1 MKKIFKKISK
11 VKDFDNYNEEIRELK
26 GVTFKDVI
34 NGKFVTGKLVTKQYR
49 YIILLAAIAFYYI
62 HNHYIV
68 ENLQKELYTLNKEVK
83 ELRYEALTTSSDLM
97 SMSKPSE
104 VLAKIQQQGIEL
116 EELSEPPRILYVS
129 K

>member
-1 MKKIFKKISK
+1 MKKIFQ

-26 GVTFKDVI
+26 GVSFKDVI
-34 NGKFVTGKLVTKQYR
+34 NGKLVTQKLFGKQFK
-49 YIILLAAIAFYYI
+49 YIIFLVILAFFYI
-62 HNHYIV
+62 RNHYKV
-68 ENLQKELYTLNKEVK
+68 ENLQRELYTLNKQVK

-104 VLAKIQQQGIEL
+104 VLEKVKRQGITL
-116 EELSEPPRILYVS
+116 EELDEPPRILYVS

>member
-1 MKKIFKKISK
+1 MKKIFQ

-26 GVTFKDVI
+26 GVSFKDVI
-34 NGKFVTGKLVTKQYR
+34 NGKLVTQKLFGKQFK
-49 YIILLAAIAFYYI
+49 YIIFLVLLSFFYI
-62 HNHYIV
+62 RNHYKV
-68 ENLQKELYTLNKEVK
+68 ENLQRELYTLNKQVK

-104 VLAKIQQQGIEL
+104 VLEKVKRQGITL
-116 EELSEPPRILYVS
+116 EELDEPPRILYVS